1 FQSVPSCPIFSPVK
15 DYTTTRPLFARAK
28 PRATPEDGESY
39 PDEPTG
45 KMSIIDFDGGLI
57 PYEVRIELDSA
68 SVGGQSFETDF
79 EEVMKNSNLQFEKTY
94 ENIPAGRYLVQVQ
107 DLFGC
112 VLEFYERVPLD
123 TDLFIP
129 NVFTPNNDGLN
140 DIFFIR
146 NLPANEG
153 KLTITNRWGVKVFS
167 TNSYGNNWDGEEFED
182 GVYYYT
188 LQTSTDTRK
197 GWVEIMRGVKP

>member
-1 FQSVPSCPIFSPVK
+1 
-15 DYTTTRPLFARAK
+15 
-28 PRATPEDGESY
+28 
-39 PDEPTG
+39 
-45 KMSIIDFDGGLI
+45 
-57 PYEVRIELDSA
+57 
-68 SVGGQSFETDF
+68 
-79 EEVMKNSNLQFEKTY
+79 
-94 ENIPAGRYLVQVQ
+94 
-107 DLFGC
+107 
-112 VLEFYERVPLD
+112 
-123 TDLFIP
+123 
-129 NVFTPNNDGLN
+129 
-140 DIFFIR
+140 FFIR